1 MHPGPRSRRP
11 LGSVIVRPPRA
22 LGVIVG
28 GGLAAWSFVS
38 AALAVQAGI
47 GAEAEFKTFLAWL
60 VGAVLLLLGLLF
72 ANWTYALWAL
82 SYIIDRETLTIRW
95 GFREVVIPID
105 TIQRMVPGRTLDE
118 ARVEG
123 LNWWGCHVGSADVK
137 RIGYTL
143 FYSTHGSPDELLY
156 IVTTEESYALTVLD
170 QAMFAEEVQA
180 RAALAPVL
188 THHQRSAATGI
199 AVVDGCNKV
208 IEDLKA
214 RAAKTWNVSVDD
226 VVWQDGHAMYAKSDG
241 KFEPLSLK
249 AIAAKRATTG
259 GPIVTEVSVNAGGV
273 GPGFA
278 TILCDVEVDPET
290 GSVKVLRFV
299 TAQDVGR
306 AIHPAY
312 VEGQM
317 HGAAAQGIGWALNEE
332 YIYDKAG
339 HLENAGF
346 LDYRIPVASD
356 LPRMDTVIV
365 EVPNPNHPFGA
376 KGVGEACFVPSI
388 AAVAN
393 AVSRAVGQRMDDL
406 PMSPPKVL
414 RAIKA

>member
-28 GGLAAWSFVS
+28 GGLAAWSFVF
-38 AALAVQAGI
+38 AGLAVQAGI

-60 VGAVLLLLGLLF
+60 VGAMLLLLGLLF

-82 SYIIDRETLTIRW
+82 AYIIDRETLTIRW

-156 IVTTEESYALTVLD
+156 IVTTEESYAVTVLD

-199 AVVDGCNKV
+199 AAFPFWRDRVAIVAAALGAIACAVLVGYVYTRYPSLPSVIQLNFPALNGVVTVGDKSQLLRIAYLGGGIFAVNSV
-208 IEDLKA
+208 LGVLVHARD
-214 RAAKTWNVSVDD
+214 RAAGLWLLTS
-226 VVWQDGHAMYAKSDG
+226 
-241 KFEPLSLK
+241 
-249 AIAAKRATTG
+249 G
-259 GPIVTEVSVNAGGV
+259 GMLQGV
-273 GPGFA
+273 
-278 TILCDVEVDPET
+278 L
-290 GSVKVLRFV
+290 L
-299 TAQDVGR
+299 
-306 AIHPAY
+306 
-312 VEGQM
+312 
-317 HGAAAQGIGWALNEE
+317 AAAILAFE
-332 YIYDKAG
+332 
-339 HLENAGF
+339 
-346 LDYRIPVASD
+346 RS
-356 LPRMDTVIV
+356 
-365 EVPNPNHPFGA
+365 
-376 KGVGEACFVPSI
+376 
-388 AAVAN
+388 
-393 AVSRAVGQRMDDL
+393 
-406 PMSPPKVL
+406 
-414 RAIKA
+414 